1 MNRKIMCLLSLVL
14 ALALASHSFADE
26 LVIGDFEGG
35 SLDNWGPA
43 WEGSPVLANSTTGVT
58 SGSGGLSL
66 TTTGGYYCLQWNAP
80 TVPESLAGHKLE
92 FDLTMIASEWPVGLW
107 TKVADKVALNSDGP
121 SGWKEFTNATAID
134 KLTGESTSLDW
145 GRWWDTAP
153 DVVKTYTVDI
163 SDYDLTGA
171 TWFQINISVQGGD
184 GIGHF
189 YFDSVQLSYEAP
201 TSSVVIGDFEADSLD
216 NWGPAWEGS
225 PVLANSTT
233 GVTSGSGSLSLTT
246 TGGYYCLQWN
256 APTIPESLAGQS
268 LVFDLTMIA
277 SEWPVGLWT
286 KVADKVALN
295 SDGPSGWKEFTNAA
309 AIDKLTGEST
319 SLDWGRWWDAAP
331 DVVKTYSV
339 DISDYDL
346 TGATWFQI
354 NISVQGG
361 DGIGHFY
368 FDNVQLVAPLVDT
381 GKSTDTII
389 GDWEQDMDGW
399 VVGGGADA
407 QFNDHNGVTLGNYS
421 LDIYIP
427 NGDWNQDVLTL
438 DVIGNGLL
446 DVFKVNQE
454 IS

>member
-145 GRWWDTAP
+145 GRWEDAAP
-153 DVVKTYTVDI
+153 DVVKTYSVDI

-295 SDGPSGWKEFTNAA
+295 SDGPSGWKEFTNAT

-319 SLDWGRWWDAAP
+319 SLDWGRWWD
-331 DVVKTYSV
+331 
-339 DISDYDL
+339 
-346 TGATWFQI
+346 
-354 NISVQGG
+354 
-361 DGIGHFY
+361 
-368 FDNVQLVAPLVDT
+368 
-381 GKSTDTII
+381 
-389 GDWEQDMDGW
+389 
-399 VVGGGADA
+399 
-407 QFNDHNGVTLGNYS
+407 
-421 LDIYIP
+421 
-427 NGDWNQDVLTL
+427 
-438 DVIGNGLL
+438 
-446 DVFKVNQE
+446 
-454 IS
+454 